1 MSDEGEETG
10 TFGIKST
17 SGVST
22 RADGGR
28 ENHLDAFLEVLST
41 RRRRYVLYYLRRNE
55 LADID
60 VLARH
65 VTAAIRDVPEDAIA
79 DGGIEKTEAAL
90 IHSDLP
96 RLREMGVIEYDHR
109 HGTVRYQHPSRI
121 GTILLRVC
129 AELEPVPTAFD

>member
-10 TFGIKST
+10 IFWIEST

-22 RADGGR
+22 RADGGQ
-28 ENHLDAFLEVLST
+28 ENLDAFLEVIST
-41 RRRRYVLYYLRRNE
+41 RRRRYVLYHLRRNE

-60 VLARH
+60 ELARH

-79 DGGIEKTEAAL
+79 DDGIEKTKAGL

-109 HGTVRYQHPSRI
+109 HGTVRYQQPSRI
-121 GTILLRVC
+121 GTILIRVC
-129 AELEPVPTAFD
+129 AELEPVPTASD